1 MSKADNRVKSPGFY
15 TPMDI
20 APGEYSKP
28 QANKTIDDKQK
39 FVDAMHNYFGLQDLN
54 DLEYWGD
61 VYDSVVQALVTEVRV
76 NERQAMLDTAINY
89 KHKSAIKLRGGEK

>member
-1 MSKADNRVKSPGFY
+1 M
-15 TPMDI
+15 TP
-20 APGEYSKP
+20 KP

-61 VYDSVVQALVTEVRV
+61 VYDSVVQALVTEVRA
-76 NERQAMLDTAINY
+76 NERQAMLGAVGKDIE
-89 KHKSAIKLRGGEK
+89 LRGDIDDDLRKFVPDIDKLSIEAYGKIIH